1 MLQWLLELANALKPF
16 TKVFEYLLLL
26 LTAGAAVYATKRIK
40 AGTKEV
46 HQLVDASERLRA
58 QADETASLLSA
69 AADDAIERMRA
80 SINEEIINAA
90 FGQATHDATARSRPA
105 VSAPDQDG
113 SRPTTTTAQPSAPAS
128 TPDRET
134 HRLWWQPVVDT
145 KLPGSDQPPRLFW
158 RNNVRVP
165 LPWADTWLTVWRNAE
180 TDGVCG
186 VAVSGKANAVDELW
200 RHLQPSAA
208 DLLASLPP
216 GSTVK
221 SGRFGIGV
229 TKPNSEFKSD
239 DERRDWMQRTMLA
252 FLAALTP
259 RLKV

>member
-1 MLQWLLELANALKPF
+1 MLQWLLDLANALKPF
-16 TKVFEYLLLL
+16 TKVFEYVLLL

-46 HQLVDASERLRA
+46 RQLVDASERLRA
-58 QADETASLLSA
+58 QADETANLLSA

-90 FGQATHDATARSRPA
+90 LGQATHDAMARNSPT
-105 VSAPDQDG
+105 VSAPGQDG
-113 SRPTTTTAQPSAPAS
+113 SRPESAPAQPSVPAS
-128 TPDRET
+128 TPDREA

-145 KLPGSDQPPRLFW
+145 KLPGSDQPPRLYW
-158 RNNVRVP
+158 KNNIRAP
-165 LPWADTWLTVWRNAE
+165 LPWPDAWLTVWRNEE
-180 TDGVCG
+180 TNGVVG
-186 VAVSGKANAVDELW
+186 VAVSGKGNAVDDLW

-208 DLLASLPP
+208 ALQASLPP

-221 SGRFGIGV
+221 AGRFGIGI
-229 TKPNSEFKSD
+229 TKANGDFKSD
-239 DERRDWMQRTMLA
+239 DERRAWMRETMLT

-259 RLKV
+259 RLKA